1 MDRARKGGEMKRFG
15 TVLTIVAALGTSGCA
30 TKPRYASA
38 DDVAASGAKGAF
50 MGATVGAI
58 PALALFGA
66 GPFGAAIGA
75 VIVVPLVTVGAIVGG
90 TAGLIHGA
98 TNGRSSNHAT
108 NTQAPGLP
116 AQTPAMPVSAPPAAG
131 DMWTYR
137 MTEPRAGSSTYRVVL
152 DSRAAQSIEERGA
165 ASYFVRE
172 GDLELFSP
180 HLIAFDPQL
189 SGLPTGTVD
198 ANVPSC
204 ERWMCMTKA
213 RVVGREILRLPAGEF
228 DTVRVEVE
236 QSWTA
241 RSINAFPNGGRTLT
255 VWYAP
260 QARRAVKFSSRGTR
274 GAHFKTE
281 FDLELED
288 YRLN

>member
-1 MDRARKGGEMKRFG
+1 MKRFG
-15 TVLTIVAALGTSGCA
+15 TVLTMVAALSACGCA
-30 TKPRYASA
+30 TKPQYAPA
-38 DDVAASGAKGAF
+38 EDVAASGARGAF

-98 TNGRSSNHAT
+98 TKGGSSNHAT
-108 NTQAPGLP
+108 LTQAPGLP
-116 AQTPAMPVSAPPAAG
+116 AQPLAMPVSAPPAAG

-137 MTEPRAGSSTYRVVL
+137 LTEPRSGSTSYRVVL
-152 DSRAAQSIEERGA
+152 DSRAAQSIEQRGA

-189 SGLPTGTVD
+189 SGLPTVKVD

-204 ERWMCMTKA
+204 ERWMCLTQA
-213 RVVGREILRLPAGEF
+213 RVVGRETLRLPAGEF

-241 RSINAFPNGGRTLT
+241 RSINAYPNGGRTLT

-260 QARRAVKFSSRGTR
+260 QAKRAVKFSSRGTR